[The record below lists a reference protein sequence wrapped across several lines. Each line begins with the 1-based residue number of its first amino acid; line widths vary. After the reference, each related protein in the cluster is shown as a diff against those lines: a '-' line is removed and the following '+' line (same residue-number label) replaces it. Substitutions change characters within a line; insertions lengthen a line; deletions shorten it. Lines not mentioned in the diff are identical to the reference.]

1 MNQGSIV
8 ERGSPDD
15 VILRPRHPYTQ
26 ALADAA
32 PDPLRPRSVDTG
44 PANRFDYA

>member
-1 MNQGSIV
+1 
-8 ERGSPDD
+8 

-32 PDPLRPRSVDTG
+32 PDPLRPRS
-44 PANRFDYA
+44 R